1 MPRCLL
7 AEGDERLQSSLQ
19 RVLSDLSDK
28 SKKSK
33 VKNGAS
39 DFLDKKKPHLKQD
52 FLTSI
57 WIF

>member
-1 MPRCLL
+1 MPRCFWQK
-7 AEGDERLQSSLQ
+7 GTKGCKVVSNG
-19 RVLSDLSDK
+19 VFSDLSDK

-52 FLTSI
+52 FLMSI